1 MMILIKHHNE
11 GKLKPYF
18 YFALEQYVMQHL
30 LKEGQSYFFTWEI
43 EGVVVGKN
51 QVVENEVNL
60 TYCKDNNI
68 QVFRRPTGGGCVY
81 ADERNTMFSMITS
94 KKNEAFSFKPYL
106 LHIVDAMAELG
117 VKLEFS
123 GRNDLLF
130 EGRKISGNAFLQNKY
145 GMLMHGTF
153 LYDCDLDTMVKAIT
167 PSDEKLISKGISSV
181 RSRVCNLKP
190 VLNGMTQQDL
200 IKHFN
205 SCLTDSVYELTEQD
219 IKEINRM
226 AKIYEDKNYIYRAQ
240 PLHTKILKQRLPG
253 GMFELHVNIHQ
264 GNIVK
269 LTIQG
274 DFFDVNPLETFE
286 MQFDGIKYDE
296 KSIDDILNY
305 HKLSDYVLEAT
316 NESFKALLL
325 TGLID

>member
-1 MMILIKHHNE
+1 
-11 GKLKPYF
+11 
-18 YFALEQYVMQHL
+18 

-205 SCLTDSVYELTEQD
+205 SCLTESVYELTEQE
-219 IKEINRM
+219 IKQINLM

-253 GMFELHVNIHQ
+253 GMFELHVKIHQ

>member
-1 MMILIKHHNE
+1 
-11 GKLKPYF
+11 
-18 YFALEQYVMQHL
+18 MQHL

-60 TYCKDNNI
+60 AYCKDNNI

-205 SCLTDSVYELTEQD
+205 SCLTDSVYELTEQE
-219 IKEINRM
+219 IKQINLM

-253 GMFELHVNIHQ
+253 GMFELHVKIHQ

>member
-60 TYCKDNNI
+60 AYCKDNNI

-205 SCLTDSVYELTEQD
+205 SCLTDSVYELTEQE
-219 IKEINRM
+219 IKQINLM

-253 GMFELHVNIHQ
+253 GMFELHVKIHQ